1 MLKNLLNR
9 RSNSPDKLRETE
21 ILQEYSRLTDRL
33 EQIRTNYDFVSD
45 NAEIDALIYEENAV
59 LSRLAALLRKAR
71 AMGIHVD
78 YPDCRQSR

>member
-59 LSRLAALLRKAR
+59 LSRLTALLRKAR